1 MQLYKPPL
9 LFNGP
14 IGNVKPHLLYLAL
27 VGVIGVFFSIGYLYP
42 DEHFQIIEFANAA
55 IGRGSFDKLAWE
67 YGSRIRPW
75 LQPWFAAIPLK
86 LGFLVS
92 DSPFVAIKFVK
103 ALSAF
108 FVVVATSYFLGCG
121 NHDLDGLNPKERQ
134 LGGVLLATSVLLSQM
149 VASTN
154 SEIFAAAWLMFLLGY
169 MGRNFGPDRNEKSA
183 QHFWCGCLNG
193 VMFFSRFQMGFVYAA
208 VGLWL
213 LVIRR
218 SSLKHLS
225 INVLGFFTVSLAF
238 VLLDSYMYG
247 GFVVTP
253 ANYFHANI
261 IEGVAS
267 RFGVSP
273 WYAYFFEFGTSGR
286 LVGGFLS
293 FATLT
298 IMIFVRPKSLLTWI
312 FWFFVFGH
320 SVVAH
325 KEERF
330 LFPVLIVT
338 PLCWPLMFGWVSKV
352 FKKAESAKQSWLV
365 RALITVSCLFGV
377 ITAFRPRGQKYGV
390 LEYLDSIG
398 RAQNKAVCLDWDVKD
413 QPNPGE
419 RRTIVPAFYQSPYV
433 QVMFPQDLDQ
443 VNKTTGG
450 CADNLERQVWYTAK
464 KTSPE
469 RYFSSLKTSEV
480 SLACQTTNNIDLVIV
495 DLISSDRVQSLI
507 HKTGVNGEQLYL
519 WVCRRT

>member
-1 MQLYKPPL
+1 MQLYKPSF
-9 LFNGP
+9 LFNSP

-108 FVVVATSYFLGCG
+108 FVLVTTSYFLRCG
-121 NHDLDGLNPKERQ
+121 NYDVDGLNQKERQ

-154 SEIFAAAWLMFLLGY
+154 SEIFAAAWLMLLLGY

-208 VGLWL
+208 LGFWL

-225 INVLGFFTVSLAF
+225 INVFGFLTAALAF

-293 FATLT
+293 FTTLT
-298 IMIFVRPKSLLTWI
+298 FMVLVRPKSLLTWI

-320 SVVAH
+320 SVIAH

-338 PLCWPLMFGWVSKV
+338 PVCWPLMFGLVSKV
-352 FKKAESAKQSWLV
+352 VKKTESGKVSWPVRTLV
-365 RALITVSCLFGV
+365 TISCLMGV
-377 ITAFRPRGQKYGV
+377 ISAFRPRGQKYGA
-390 LEYLDSIG
+390 LKYLDSVG
-398 RAQNKAVCLDWDVKD
+398 RAQNQAVCLDWDVKD
-413 QPNPGE
+413 QSKPGE
-419 RRTIVPAFYQSPYV
+419 RQPFVPPFYQSPYV
-433 QVMFPQDLDQ
+433 QVMFPQDPDHE
-443 VNKTTGG
+443 NKTTGG
-450 CADNLERQVWYTAK
+450 CADNLARQVWYTAK
-464 KTSPE
+464 KTSPA
-469 RYFSSLKTSEV
+469 RYFSRLKTSDAA
-480 SLACQTTNNIDLVIV
+480 LTCHTTNNIDLVIT
-495 DLISSDRVQSLI
+495 DLISTDRVQKLI
-507 HKTGVNGEQLYL
+507 HKTGFNEEQLYL
-519 WVCRRT
+519 WICRRT

>member
-9 LFNGP
+9 LFNGL

-86 LGFLVS
+86 LGFFVS

-108 FVVVATSYFLGCG
+108 FVLVATSYFLRCG
-121 NHDLDGLNPKERQ
+121 NYDVDGLNPKERQ

-154 SEIFAAAWLMFLLGY
+154 SEIFAAAWLMLLLGY
-169 MGRNFGPDRNEKSA
+169 TGRNFGPDRNEKSA

-208 VGLWL
+208 LGFWL

-225 INVLGFFTVSLAF
+225 INVLGFLTASLAF

-267 RFGVSP
+267 RFGISP

-298 IMIFVRPKSLLTWI
+298 VMVFVRPKSLLTWI

-338 PLCWPLMFGWVSKV
+338 PVCWPLMFGLVSKV
-352 FKKAESAKQSWLV
+352 VKKTDSGKVFWPVRVLV
-365 RALITVSCLFGV
+365 AVSCLFGL

-398 RAQNKAVCLDWDVKD
+398 RAQHQAVCLDWDVKD
-413 QPNPGE
+413 QPKSGE
-419 RRTIVPAFYQSPYV
+419 RVPIVPAFYQSPYV
-433 QVMFPQDLDQ
+433 QVMFPQDLDHA
-443 VNKTTGG
+443 NKRTGG
-450 CADNLERQVWYTAK
+450 CADDPARQVWYTVK

-469 RYFSSLKTSEV
+469 VYFSSLKTSDA
-480 SLACQTTNNIDLVIV
+480 SLTCQTTNNIDLVIV
-495 DLISSDRVQSLI
+495 DLISSDRVHAFI

-519 WVCRRT
+519 WACRRT

>member
-1 MQLYKPPL
+1 MQLYKPTL
-9 LFNGP
+9 LFKVE
-14 IGNVKPHLLYLAL
+14 IGNLKPHLVYLAL

-55 IGRGSFDKLAWE
+55 IGRGSFDQLAWE

-75 LQPWFAAIPLK
+75 LQPWLAAIPLK
-86 LGFLVS
+86 FGFLVS
-92 DSPFVAIKFVK
+92 NSPFVAIKFVK
-103 ALSAF
+103 GLSVF
-108 FVVVATSYFLGCG
+108 FVVVATSYFLGRG
-121 NHDLDGLNPKERQ
+121 NYDLDGLNPKERQ
-134 LGGVLLATSVLLSQM
+134 LGGILLSTSVLLSQM

-154 SEIFAAAWLMFLLGY
+154 SEIFAAAWLMVLLGY
-169 MGRNFGPDRNEKSA
+169 MGRNFGPDRNEKAA

-208 VGLWL
+208 IGIWL
-213 LVIRR
+213 FVIRR
-218 SSLKHLS
+218 SSLKNLS
-225 INVLGFFTVSLAF
+225 INVLGFLTASLPF
-238 VLLDSYMYG
+238 VLLDSMMYG

-253 ANYFHANI
+253 VNYFRANI

-293 FATLT
+293 FATL
-298 IMIFVRPKSLLTWI
+298 IMMLFVRPKSLLAWI

-338 PLCWPLMFGWVSKV
+338 PVCWPLMFGMVSRV
-352 FKKAESAKQSWLV
+352 FKKTESGKLSWPI
-365 RALITVSCLFGV
+365 RFLITISCLFGV

-398 RAQNKAVCLDWDVKD
+398 RDQRQAVCLDWDVND
-413 QPNPGE
+413 QPKPGE
-419 RRTIVPAFYQSPYV
+419 RGPIVPPFYQSPYV
-433 QVMFPQDLDQ
+433 EVMFPQDRDEA
-443 VNKTTGG
+443 NRTSIG
-450 CADNLERQVWYTAK
+450 CAANQARKVWYTAK

-469 RYFSSLKTSEV
+469 RYFSSLKISDA
-480 SLACQTTNNIDLVIV
+480 SLTCQTTNNIDLMIV
-495 DLISSDRVQSLI
+495 DLISTDSVQALI
-507 HKTGVNGEQLYL
+507 HKVGENGEQLYL
-519 WVCRRT
+519 WVCRRI